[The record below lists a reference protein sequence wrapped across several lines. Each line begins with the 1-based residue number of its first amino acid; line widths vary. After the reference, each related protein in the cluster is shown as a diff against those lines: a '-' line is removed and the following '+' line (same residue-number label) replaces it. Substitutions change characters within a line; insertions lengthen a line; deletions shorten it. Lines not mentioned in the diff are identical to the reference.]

1 MSTLHPHSWSELPAE
16 ILWYLVPMSLLHLAL
31 FALGCVVLAL
41 VATKQRGTFRRRAGR
56 LGLFLGLL
64 LIVGAIFNGVWSCS
78 VWGRLYYSA
87 DYVFDFSPFWP
98 ITERVLNVTFGE
110 ARGRLLGVSLFQL
123 QLVWLV
129 FAVSTWTIT
138 ILSYRLIRQRSR

>member
-1 MSTLHPHSWSELPAE
+1 MHHPHSWSELPAE
-16 ILWYLVPMSLLHLAL
+16 FLWYLMPMSLLHLAL
-31 FALGCVVLAL
+31 FVAGCVVLAL
-41 VATKQRGTFRRRAGR
+41 AATKQRGTFRRRAGR